1 MESVVAL
8 TVAPRYID
16 LTNSDSICLIAY
28 ETRVNLVQQKILQLD
43 ALAASAVK
51 LSHSVLWVNLILFFV
66 YPAFVREKSSQKLG
80 RTLEQNFI

>member
-43 ALAASAVK
+43 ALATSAVK
-51 LSHSVLWVNLILFFV
+51 
-66 YPAFVREKSSQKLG
+66 
-80 RTLEQNFI
+80 